1 MAKGKKSIWKFV
13 LVGLVV
19 LIVIG
24 ALGSGGSGG
33 STDGSSFEEPQ
44 AQQAQEPKPEPYTVS
59 DEALDGSN
67 PYYAYITGT
76 LTNNT
81 EDEKS
86 YIQVSYNLYDA
97 DGAQIGTALANT
109 NNLKAGGTWKFEAI
123 STVEPAKVATWERAD
138 VSGF

>member
-1 MAKGKKSIWKFV
+1 MAKGKKSIWKIV
-13 LVGLVV
+13 LVGFVV
-19 LIVIG
+19 LVVIG
-24 ALGSGGSGG
+24 AIGSGGSNE
-33 STDGSSFEEPQ
+33 SMDDGSSQEPQ
-44 AQQAQEPKPEPYTVS
+44 TQQIQEPAPEPYTVT
-59 DEALDGSN
+59 DEAMDSSN
-67 PYYAYITGT
+67 PYCAYITGT

-109 NNLKAGGTWKFEAI
+109 NNLKAGGAWKFEAVG
-123 STVEPAKVATWERAD
+123 TVEPAKVASWELAD

>member
-1 MAKGKKSIWKFV
+1 MAKDKKSIWKIV
-13 LVGLVV
+13 LVGFVV
-19 LIVIG
+19 LVVIG
-24 ALGSGGSGG
+24 AIGSGGSNE
-33 STDGSSFEEPQ
+33 SMDDGSSQESQ
-44 AQQAQEPKPEPYTVS
+44 VQQVQEPAPEPYAVT
-59 DEALDGSN
+59 DEAMDSSN

-109 NNLKAGGTWKFEAI
+109 NNLKAGGAWKFEAV
-123 STVEPAKVATWERAD
+123 STVEPAKVASWELAD